1 MAMNSET
8 LSLSMKTTTATLFSL
23 PTEILEHIAFYYA
36 CPRVLGPPVPLT
48 ALLLLCKAVSYKLSA
63 ARHLYARVF
72 KYKFSFSAIRRRG
85 FEPKAGEWSWQLR
98 WWSEVLRGVR
108 SRRRRLGSEPYMD
121 ISDAEEAGVQETM
134 YALWIMCLEDD
145 GCNRVQMQL
154 AGVYEWVE
162 GYIRTEMYKTLDKG
176 WPLANAGNSCAMWVF
191 WYLSSKARLMDEST
205 EQRESLID
213 LILPFLAVP
222 FRYPSSFAPAN
233 HFRLPL
239 RSSVPSSSS
248 TPFSI
253 PTPHGP
259 FPIYLHPN
267 RHTWLTPHFDRW
279 TPLCT
284 PLAADA
290 AKLVYFSR
298 RETMLFSVLD
308 LLPRNR
314 EEHRARIRARLAAQG
329 NGEIDEFQVETVLQ
343 SELPRPTQE
352 DFEELNAGLLG
363 GDMVPSSPFSK
374 GGGTPLPRTYDPW
387 DDARKR
393 LPNLLDPRLNHT
405 DISES
410 NLDTAEQIFG
420 GEIDESACSSR
431 RWDADWWRLRL
442 CRSAWVGQGEP
453 ESEDNLI
460 ASDVGIITN
469 NADTSIV
476 ADVND
481 EEGEDC
487 DDDGE
492 NDEVMSD
499 YDGDGQQHVDMPVNG
514 GAEESAQVE
523 QVDNDMQRNHTML
536 TGYPQKGA
544 VFTPGSLNGL
554 WTGRMIIPDET
565 HLRAL
570 LLPPA
575 PTANQ
580 QELILPHNQF
590 PLPDNDNH
598 EDEPHPA
605 VVAVQ
610 NPLNNANLTPNPR
623 QEAGH
628 RPIPFNEGTL
638 GLVAVPLYVRLSE
651 YAVYSGGRTV
661 PCAHDTEDDN
671 DYGTDF
677 DFDGDDGIHSSTR
690 SHNSGDSSN
699 TTRAGS
705 SHDTVPRSTSIN
717 PDDAFDQ
724 GIKDSWFPPNTT
736 LSTKG
741 DRVIASVPSSGPTN
755 GGEYEYVAVRN
766 RDISADDDF
775 RFSPSVASTST
786 LTSARSEAEAQSQR
800 KPGTF
805 HDRETCTGCIA
816 RERALLVARTEA
828 QALIDID
835 PEHPADASSDG
846 SSDEDLSEE
855 EPAEDLPPYVPS
867 AKTIPPC
874 NGIRDVLIT
883 GSTDPRHAAAWGK
896 WVWRGRVRKWDGL
909 VGLVRSVD
917 SGPSGSSSGNGGGGK
932 IFFYGT
938 LLGGR
943 NLVGTWRL
951 AHEDPRMPAYE
962 GAFTLGRKD
971 E

>member
-1 MAMNSET
+1 
-8 LSLSMKTTTATLFSL
+8 MKTTTATLFSL
-23 PTEILEHIAFYYA
+23 PTEILEHIAFYYV

-98 WWSEVLRGVR
+98 RWCEVLRSVR
-108 SRRRRLGSEPYMD
+108 SRRRRLGSEPYVD
-121 ISDAEEAGVQETM
+121 NFDAEEAGLQETM

-145 GCNRVQMQL
+145 GCNRAQMQL

-222 FRYPSSFAPAN
+222 FRYPSAFAPAN

-259 FPIYLHPN
+259 FPIYLHPS

-329 NGEIDEFQVETVLQ
+329 NGEVDEYQVETVLQ

-363 GDMVPSSPFSK
+363 GDMVPSTTFSK
-374 GGGTPLPRTYDPW
+374 G
-387 DDARKR
+387 
-393 LPNLLDPRLNHT
+393 
-405 DISES
+405 
-410 NLDTAEQIFG
+410 
-420 GEIDESACSSR
+420 
-431 RWDADWWRLRL
+431 
-442 CRSAWVGQGEP
+442 
-453 ESEDNLI
+453 
-460 ASDVGIITN
+460 
-469 NADTSIV
+469 
-476 ADVND
+476 
-481 EEGEDC
+481 
-487 DDDGE
+487 
-492 NDEVMSD
+492 
-499 YDGDGQQHVDMPVNG
+499 
-514 GAEESAQVE
+514 AQVE

-544 VFTPGSLNGL
+544 VYTPGSLNGL
-554 WTGRMIIPDET
+554 WTGRMIVSTIRYFTRHISVHSFYP
-565 HLRAL
+565 LRQRQISKNSYFPMTNFL
-570 LLPPA
+570 Y
-575 PTANQ
+575 PTMITTKTD
-580 QELILPHNQF
+580 LS
-590 PLPDNDNH
+590 PL
-598 EDEPHPA
+598 
-605 VVAVQ
+605 
-610 NPLNNANLTPNPR
+610 
-623 QEAGH
+623 
-628 RPIPFNEGTL
+628 
-638 GLVAVPLYVRLSE
+638 
-651 YAVYSGGRTV
+651 
-661 PCAHDTEDDN
+661 
-671 DYGTDF
+671 
-677 DFDGDDGIHSSTR
+677 ST
-690 SHNSGDSSN
+690 N
-699 TTRAGS
+699 
-705 SHDTVPRSTSIN
+705 IN

-755 GGEYEYVAVRN
+755 GEEYEYVAVRN
-766 RDISADDDF
+766 SDLNADDDF

-786 LTSARSEAEAQSQR
+786 LIPGRSEAEAQSKR

-805 HDRETCTGCIA
+805 HDRETCMGCIA

-828 QALIDID
+828 QALMDID
-835 PEHPADASSDG
+835 PEHPADAPSDG

-855 EPAEDLPPYVPS
+855 EPVEDLPPYVPS

-909 VGLVRSVD
+909 VGLVRS
-917 SGPSGSSSGNGGGGK
+917 PSGSSPSNGSGGK

-971 E
+971 D

>member
-1 MAMNSET
+1 
-8 LSLSMKTTTATLFSL
+8 MKTTTATLFSL
-23 PTEILEHIAFYYA
+23 PTEILEHIAFYYV

-98 WWSEVLRGVR
+98 WWCEVLKGVR

-121 ISDAEEAGVQETM
+121 NFDAEEAGLQETM

-162 GYIRTEMYKTLDKG
+162 GYIRVEMYKTLDKG

-259 FPIYLHPN
+259 FPIYLHPS

-329 NGEIDEFQVETVLQ
+329 NDEVDEYQVETVLR

-363 GDMVPSSPFSK
+363 GDM
-374 GGGTPLPRTYDPW
+374 
-387 DDARKR
+387 
-393 LPNLLDPRLNHT
+393 
-405 DISES
+405 
-410 NLDTAEQIFG
+410 
-420 GEIDESACSSR
+420 
-431 RWDADWWRLRL
+431 
-442 CRSAWVGQGEP
+442 
-453 ESEDNLI
+453 
-460 ASDVGIITN
+460 
-469 NADTSIV
+469 
-476 ADVND
+476 
-481 EEGEDC
+481 
-487 DDDGE
+487 
-492 NDEVMSD
+492 
-499 YDGDGQQHVDMPVNG
+499 
-514 GAEESAQVE
+514 SAQVE
-523 QVDNDMQRNHTML
+523 QVDHDMQRNHTML

-544 VFTPGSLNGL
+544 VYTPGSLNGL
-554 WTGRMIIPDET
+554 WTGRMIVST
-565 HLRAL
+565 
-570 LLPPA
+570 PP
-575 PTANQ
+575 
-580 QELILPHNQF
+580 
-590 PLPDNDNH
+590 
-598 EDEPHPA
+598 
-605 VVAVQ
+605 
-610 NPLNNANLTPNPR
+610 
-623 QEAGH
+623 GH
-628 RPIPFNEGTL
+628 RPLPFNEGTL

-651 YAVYSGGRTV
+651 YAVR
-661 PCAHDTEDDN
+661 HDT
-671 DYGTDF
+671 
-677 DFDGDDGIHSSTR
+677 
-690 SHNSGDSSN
+690 
-699 TTRAGS
+699 GS
-705 SHDTVPRSTSIN
+705 RPTNIN

-755 GGEYEYVAVRN
+755 GEEYEYVARK
-766 RDISADDDF
+766 
-775 RFSPSVASTST
+775 
-786 LTSARSEAEAQSQR
+786 R

-816 RERALLVARTEA
+816 RERALLFARTEA
-828 QALIDID
+828 QALVDID
-835 PEHPADASSDG
+835 LEHPADASSDG
-846 SSDEDLSEE
+846 CSDEDLSEE
-855 EPAEDLPPYVPS
+855 EPTEDLPPYVPS
-867 AKTIPPC
+867 AETIPPC

-909 VGLVRSVD
+909 VGLVRS
-917 SGPSGSSSGNGGGGK
+917 PPGSSPVNGGGGK

-938 LLGGR
+938 LLGGQ

>member
-1 MAMNSET
+1 
-8 LSLSMKTTTATLFSL
+8 MKTTTATLFSL
-23 PTEILEHIAFYYA
+23 PTEILEHIAFYYV
-36 CPRVLGPPVPLT
+36 CPRVLGPPGPLT

-98 WWSEVLRGVR
+98 WWCEVLKGVR
-108 SRRRRLGSEPYMD
+108 SRRRRLGSEPYVD
-121 ISDAEEAGVQETM
+121 NFNAEEAGVQETM

-191 WYLSSKARLMDEST
+191 WYLSSKARLMNEST

-259 FPIYLHPN
+259 FPIYLHPS

-329 NGEIDEFQVETVLQ
+329 NHEVDEYQVETVLQ

-352 DFEELNAGLLG
+352 DFEELNA
-363 GDMVPSSPFSK
+363 
-374 GGGTPLPRTYDPW
+374 
-387 DDARKR
+387 
-393 LPNLLDPRLNHT
+393 
-405 DISES
+405 
-410 NLDTAEQIFG
+410 
-420 GEIDESACSSR
+420 
-431 RWDADWWRLRL
+431 
-442 CRSAWVGQGEP
+442 
-453 ESEDNLI
+453 
-460 ASDVGIITN
+460 
-469 NADTSIV
+469 
-476 ADVND
+476 
-481 EEGEDC
+481 
-487 DDDGE
+487 
-492 NDEVMSD
+492 
-499 YDGDGQQHVDMPVNG
+499 DMPVNEE
-514 GAEESAQVE
+514 AEKSAQVE
-523 QVDNDMQRNHTML
+523 HVDHDMQRNHTML

-544 VFTPGSLNGL
+544 VYTPGSLNGL
-554 WTGRMIIPDET
+554 WTGRM
-565 HLRAL
+565 
-570 LLPPA
+570 
-575 PTANQ
+575 
-580 QELILPHNQF
+580 
-590 PLPDNDNH
+590 
-598 EDEPHPA
+598 
-605 VVAVQ
+605 VV

-628 RPIPFNEGTL
+628 RPLPFNEGTL

-661 PCAHDTEDDN
+661 PCAHDTEDNNDN
-671 DYGTDF
+671 G
-677 DFDGDDGIHSSTR
+677 ST
-690 SHNSGDSSN
+690 NID
-699 TTRAGS
+699 
-705 SHDTVPRSTSIN
+705 
-717 PDDAFDQ
+717 PDDVFDQ

-736 LSTKG
+736 LSIKG

-755 GGEYEYVAVRN
+755 EEYEK
-766 RDISADDDF
+766 
-775 RFSPSVASTST
+775 
-786 LTSARSEAEAQSQR
+786 R

-805 HDRETCTGCIA
+805 HDRETCMGCIA

-828 QALIDID
+828 QASMDID
-835 PEHPADASSDG
+835 LEHPADASSDEF
-846 SSDEDLSEE
+846 SDEDVSEE
-855 EPAEDLPPYVPS
+855 PTEDLPPYVPS
-867 AKTIPPC
+867 AETIPPC

-909 VGLVRSVD
+909 VGLVRS
-917 SGPSGSSSGNGGGGK
+917 PSGSSSVNGGGGK

>member
-1 MAMNSET
+1 
-8 LSLSMKTTTATLFSL
+8 MKTTTATLFSL

-121 ISDAEEAGVQETM
+121 IFDAEEAGVQETM

-374 GGGTPLPRTYDPW
+374 
-387 DDARKR
+387 
-393 LPNLLDPRLNHT
+393 
-405 DISES
+405 
-410 NLDTAEQIFG
+410 
-420 GEIDESACSSR
+420 
-431 RWDADWWRLRL
+431 
-442 CRSAWVGQGEP
+442 
-453 ESEDNLI
+453 
-460 ASDVGIITN
+460 
-469 NADTSIV
+469 
-476 ADVND
+476 
-481 EEGEDC
+481 
-487 DDDGE
+487 
-492 NDEVMSD
+492 
-499 YDGDGQQHVDMPVNG
+499 
-514 GAEESAQVE
+514 
-523 QVDNDMQRNHTML
+523 VDNDMQRNHTML

-554 WTGRMIIPDET
+554 WTGRMIVST
-565 HLRAL
+565 LRYFVHNIL
-570 LLPPA
+570 SNHSQPA
-575 PTANQ
+575 SYLIVFGYANS
-580 QELILPHNQF
+580 NYY
-590 PLPDNDNH
+590 
-598 EDEPHPA
+598 EDP
-605 VVAVQ
+605 
-610 NPLNNANLTPNPR
+610 
-623 QEAGH
+623 
-628 RPIPFNEGTL
+628 
-638 GLVAVPLYVRLSE
+638 
-651 YAVYSGGRTV
+651 GR
-661 PCAHDTEDDN
+661 DT
-671 DYGTDF
+671 
-677 DFDGDDGIHSSTR
+677 SP
-690 SHNSGDSSN
+690 
-699 TTRAGS
+699 

-755 GGEYEYVAVRN
+755 GGEYEYVA
-766 RDISADDDF
+766 
-775 RFSPSVASTST
+775 
-786 LTSARSEAEAQSQR
+786 SQR

-909 VGLVRSVD
+909 VGLVRS
-917 SGPSGSSSGNGGGGK
+917 PSGSSSGNGGGGK

>member
-1 MAMNSET
+1 
-8 LSLSMKTTTATLFSL
+8 MKTTTATLFSL
-23 PTEILEHIAFYYA
+23 PTEILEHIAFYYV

-98 WWSEVLRGVR
+98 RWCEVLRSVR
-108 SRRRRLGSEPYMD
+108 SRRRRLGSDPYVD
-121 ISDAEEAGVQETM
+121 NFDAEEAGLQETM

-145 GCNRVQMQL
+145 GCNRAQMQL

-222 FRYPSSFAPAN
+222 FRYPSAFAPAN

-259 FPIYLHPN
+259 FPIYLHPS

-329 NGEIDEFQVETVLQ
+329 NGEVDEYQVETVLQ

-363 GDMVPSSPFSK
+363 GNMVPSTPFSK
-374 GGGTPLPRTYDPW
+374 G
-387 DDARKR
+387 
-393 LPNLLDPRLNHT
+393 
-405 DISES
+405 
-410 NLDTAEQIFG
+410 
-420 GEIDESACSSR
+420 
-431 RWDADWWRLRL
+431 
-442 CRSAWVGQGEP
+442 
-453 ESEDNLI
+453 
-460 ASDVGIITN
+460 
-469 NADTSIV
+469 
-476 ADVND
+476 
-481 EEGEDC
+481 
-487 DDDGE
+487 
-492 NDEVMSD
+492 
-499 YDGDGQQHVDMPVNG
+499 
-514 GAEESAQVE
+514 ESAQVE

-544 VFTPGSLNGL
+544 VYTPGSLNGL
-554 WTGRMIIPDET
+554 WTGRMI
-565 HLRAL
+565 
-570 LLPPA
+570 
-575 PTANQ
+575 
-580 QELILPHNQF
+580 
-590 PLPDNDNH
+590 
-598 EDEPHPA
+598 
-605 VVAVQ
+605 V
-610 NPLNNANLTPNPR
+610 NPR

-628 RPIPFNEGTL
+628 RPLPFNEGTL

-651 YAVYSGGRTV
+651 YAVR
-661 PCAHDTEDDN
+661 
-671 DYGTDF
+671 
-677 DFDGDDGIHSSTR
+677 
-690 SHNSGDSSN
+690 
-699 TTRAGS
+699 
-705 SHDTVPRSTSIN
+705 HDTVPRSTNIN

-755 GGEYEYVAVRN
+755 GEEYEYVAVRN
-766 RDISADDDF
+766 SDLNADDDF

-786 LTSARSEAEAQSQR
+786 LIPGRSEAEAQSKR

-805 HDRETCTGCIA
+805 HDRETCMGCIA

-828 QALIDID
+828 QALMDID
-835 PEHPADASSDG
+835 PEHPADAPSDG

-909 VGLVRSVD
+909 VGLVRS
-917 SGPSGSSSGNGGGGK
+917 PSGSSPSNGSGGK